1 MLSGHLYVAADSLT
15 NNTRFSFQAHR
26 VGVGE
31 QPIPDF
37 SYFWTRGQLV
47 AWKKAR
53 VETLKSFHR
62 LWLKNQLFDFQVI
75 SSLDKICVSY
85 NKIKQKQLRMRMG
98 GDIHWM
104 DDWSFAEKASCPIWW
119 NPVQAE
125 DCPEGHDG

>member
-1 MLSGHLYVAADSLT
+1 MLSGHLYVAANSLT
-15 NNTRFSFQAHR
+15 NNTRKLAAFR

-37 SYFWTRGQLV
+37 SIFEHKGSVGCVEKGTG
-47 AWKKAR
+47 WKPG
-53 VETLKSFHR
+53 SFHR
-62 LWLKNQLFDFQVI
+62 LWLNNFFDFQEI
-75 SSLDKICVSY
+75 SWLDKIGVSY
-85 NKIKQKQLRMRMG
+85 NKIKQKQLRMG

-104 DDWSFAEKASCPIWW
+104 VDWSFAEKASCPIWW